1 MIRLFAGHPTAA
13 NLLMIGILALGLS
26 TVSDLERETFP
37 DLPLSDV
44 QVGVAYPGASAEE
57 IEDAICRRIE
67 DAVDG
72 INDVAEL
79 RCEAREG
86 AATAVVEMDQDG
98 NIDRFLEDVKSEI
111 EAIDD
116 FPARTEPATIRLLGR
131 NDFVAAVT
139 VSGPMSEPHLKA
151 YAEDMKERLQQI
163 PQVTQVNIKGFSDHQ
178 IRIEIPAQTL
188 LQYGLSV
195 SDIASVIGRQSVD
208 VPAGSI
214 ETDERDVLIRFA
226 DERRRAADFNDLIVV
241 GGESGAEIRLG
252 EIATIR
258 DQFELAEQTVFYDGQ
273 RAALLEVSKARS
285 GDTLVVVDAINAFI
299 EKERA
304 MAPPTMTFGLTRD
317 ISTVVRDRL
326 NMVLKNGAQGL
337 LLVALAL
344 WLFFGM
350 RFAFWVAMGLPV
362 SFLGTLFVMAL
373 GGYSINMITMVGL
386 LIATGLLMD
395 DAIVISENIAR
406 HRRDGKAALDAAVAG
421 VREVGPGVLASYL
434 TTICVFGPLTVLE
447 GDIGN
452 VLRFIP
458 IILIMTLTVSMIEA
472 FLILP
477 NHLRHSLAHEGEVQ
491 GVRRHVE
498 AAVAWARETVVG
510 RLADLAIEW
519 RYAAVGLILFVLL
532 GSVAMI
538 AGGIL
543 KFQAFPKLDGDVVQA
558 RLLLPQGTP
567 LARTE
572 AVVGRLVATLEE
584 VNQTFTPGQP
594 GGQQLIRQVGIEYGV
609 NADAFESGPHL
620 ATVTADLLAAE
631 RRNASVAEIIQA
643 WRAAMGAV
651 PDVIALKFAEFQIG
665 IAGRPIDIR
674 LRGSD
679 LDELKAASLELQ
691 AWLGGYPA
699 VFDLSDDLRP
709 GKPEIRLRLREGAL
723 GLGLDASQIASQLRA
738 AYFGE
743 VVSEIQVGPESYEI
757 DVRLSAADRDNLADL
772 DYFLVTGPGGA
783 QVPLGAVAVI
793 ESGRGFARIHRID
806 RQRTVSVQGDV
817 DTDRMN
823 VSEVLADTERQFLP
837 GLRNRFP
844 SISIAFEGEAKTG
857 AEGASSVRRAF
868 AIGVVGIFLLLSF
881 LFRSYVESLIVIAA
895 IPLSLV
901 GVVWGHLLMG
911 LDLSMP
917 SMVGFA
923 ALSGVVVN
931 NAILLVDFIKRRA
944 VDGATIED
952 AARGAV
958 RIRFRPVLLTSLTT
972 VLGLLPMLLERSLQ
986 AQILVPL
993 VTSLAFGLFAATVLV
1008 LIVVPAFYAILHDFG
1023 VTTVAR
1029 ERAAV
1034 PAVEPDVNP
1043 TTS

>member
-1 MIRLFAGHPTAA
+1 LIRFFAGHPTAA

-26 TVSDLERETFP
+26 ALPDLERETFP

-44 QVGVAYPGASAEE
+44 QVRVAYPGASAEE

-72 INDVAEL
+72 INDIAEL

-86 AATAVVEMDQDG
+86 VATAVVEMDQDG
-98 NIDRFLEDVKSEI
+98 NIDRFLDDVKSEV

-116 FPARTEPATIRLLGR
+116 FPVRTERVTIQLLGR
-131 NDFVAAVT
+131 NDFVAAVS
-139 VSGPMSEPHLKA
+139 VSGPMSESDLKA

-163 PQVTQVNIKGFSDHQ
+163 TQVTQVDIKGFSDHQ

-195 SDIASVIGRQSVD
+195 SDIAGVIGRQSID
-208 VPAGSI
+208 LPAGSV

-226 DERRRAADFNDLIVV
+226 DERRTAADFGDLIVV
-241 GGESGAEIRLG
+241 GAESGAEIRLG
-252 EIATIR
+252 EIASIKDR
-258 DQFELAEQTVFYDGQ
+258 FELVEQNIVYDGR
-273 RAALLEVSKARS
+273 RAALLEISKARS
-285 GDTLVVVDAINAFI
+285 GDTLVVVDAVNAFLDR
-299 EKERA
+299 ERA
-304 MAPPTMTFGLTRD
+304 MAPPAMRFGLTRD
-317 ISTVVRDRL
+317 VSTVVRDRL

-337 LLVALAL
+337 FLVVLAL
-344 WLFFGM
+344 WLFFGL
-350 RFAFWVAMGLPV
+350 RFSFWVAMGLPV

-373 GGYSINMITMVGL
+373 GGFSINMITMVGL

-421 VREVGPGVLASYL
+421 VREVGLGVLASYL
-434 TTICVFGPLTVLE
+434 TTICVFGPLTALK

-452 VLRFIP
+452 VLKFIP

-477 NHLRHSLAHEGEVQ
+477 NHLRHSLLHEGEVR
-491 GVRRHVE
+491 GLRAHVE
-498 AAVAWARETVVG
+498 NAVAWMRERIAG
-510 RLADLAIEW
+510 RAADLAIEY
-519 RYAAVGLILFVLL
+519 RYAAAGLVLLALL
-532 GSVAMI
+532 GSVAML
-538 AGGIL
+538 AGGVL

-572 AVVGRLVATLEE
+572 TIVDRLVETMEG
-584 VNQTFTPGQP
+584 VNRDLSPSQP
-594 GGQQLIRQVGIEYGV
+594 GGRQLVRQVGIEYGV
-609 NADAFESGPHL
+609 NSDAFEAGPHL

-631 RRNASVAEIIQA
+631 SRNTSVAEIIQA

-674 LRGSD
+674 LRGAD
-679 LDELKAASLELQ
+679 LAVLKSASMDLQ
-691 AWLGGYPA
+691 AWLSGYPA

-723 GLGLDASQIASQLRA
+723 ALGLDASQIASQLRA

-743 VVSEIQVGPESYEI
+743 VVSEIQAGPESYEV
-757 DVRLSAADRDNLADL
+757 DVRLSAADRDSLADL
-772 DYFLVTGPGGA
+772 DYFLIRAPGGA
-783 QVPLGAVAVI
+783 QVPLGTAAFI
-793 ESGRGFARIHRID
+793 ESGRGYARIQRID
-806 RQRTVSVQGDV
+806 GRRTVSVQGDV

-823 VSEVLADTERQFLP
+823 VSEILSDTERRFLP
-837 GLRNRFP
+837 RLRERFP
-844 SISIAFEGEAKTG
+844 GVAVSFEGEVKTG
-857 AEGASSVRRAF
+857 TEGTSSVRRAF
-868 AIGVVGIFLLLSF
+868 AIGLVGVFLLLSF
-881 LFRSYVESLIVIAA
+881 LFRSYVESLIVIAT
-895 IPLSLV
+895 IPLSLI
-901 GVVWGHLLMG
+901 GVVWGHLAMG

-944 VDGATIED
+944 GDGMEIED
-952 AARGAV
+952 AARMAA

-1008 LIVVPAFYAILHDFG
+1008 LMIVPALYAILHDFG

-1029 ERAAV
+1029 QAEPV
-1034 PAVEPDVNP
+1034 PAG
-1043 TTS
+1043 

>member
-1 MIRLFAGHPTAA
+1 LIRFFVGHPTAA
-13 NLLMIGILALGLS
+13 NLLMVGILALGLS
-26 TVSDLERETFP
+26 ALPDLERETFP
-37 DLPLSDV
+37 DMPLSDV
-44 QVGVAYPGASAEE
+44 QVRVVYPGASAEE
-57 IEDAICRRIE
+57 IEDAVCRRIE

-86 AATAVVEMDQDG
+86 VATAVVEMDQNG

-111 EAIDD
+111 EAVDD
-116 FPARTEPATIRLLGR
+116 FPERTERAVIQLLGR
-131 NDFVAAVT
+131 NDFVAAVS
-139 VSGPMSEPHLKA
+139 VSGPMSEPDLKA

-195 SDIASVIGRQSVD
+195 SDIAGVIGRQSVD
-208 VPAGSI
+208 LPSGSV
-214 ETDERDVLIRFA
+214 ETDESDVLIRFA
-226 DERRRAADFNDLIVV
+226 DERRTVADFSDLIVV
-241 GGESGAEIRLG
+241 GAESGAEIRLG
-252 EIATIR
+252 EIALIKDR
-258 DQFELAEQTVFYDGQ
+258 FELAEQNVFYDGR

-285 GDTLVVVDAINAFI
+285 GDTLVVVDAVSAFI
-299 EKERA
+299 ERERA
-304 MAPPTMTFGLTRD
+304 MAPPTMTFSLTRD
-317 ISTVVRDRL
+317 VSTVVRDRL

-337 LLVALAL
+337 VLVALAL
-344 WLFFGM
+344 WLFFGL
-350 RFAFWVAMGLPV
+350 RFSFWVAMGLPV

-406 HRRDGKAALDAAVAG
+406 HRRDGKAPVDAAVAG
-421 VREVGPGVLASYL
+421 VREVGSGVLASYL
-434 TTICVFGPLTVLE
+434 TTICVFGPLTALR

-452 VLRFIP
+452 VLKFIP
-458 IILIMTLTVSMIEA
+458 IILIMTLSVSMIEA

-477 NHLRHSLAHEGEVQ
+477 NHLRHSLSHEGEVR
-491 GVRRHVE
+491 GLRAHVE
-498 AAVAWARETVVG
+498 SAVAWMRERIGG
-510 RLADLAIEW
+510 RVADLAIEY
-519 RYAAVGLILFVLL
+519 RYAAVGLIFFMLL
-532 GSVAMI
+532 GSVAML

-572 AVVGRLVATLEE
+572 TIVGRLVETLGAVDRE
-584 VNQTFTPGQP
+584 FSPLQP
-594 GGQQLIRQVGIEYGV
+594 GGQQLVQQVGIEYGV
-609 NADAFESGPHL
+609 NSDAFESGPHL

-631 RRNASVAEIIQA
+631 SRNTSVAEIIQA
-643 WRAAMGAV
+643 WRAAMGTV

-674 LRGSD
+674 LTGAD
-679 LDELKAASLELQ
+679 LAELKSASMELQ
-691 AWLGGYPA
+691 VWLSGYPA

-709 GKPEIRLRLREGAL
+709 GKPEVRLRLREGAL
-723 GLGLDASQIASQLRA
+723 ALGLDASQVASQLRA
-738 AYFGE
+738 AFFGE

-772 DYFLVTGPGGA
+772 DYFLVRSAGGA
-783 QVPLGAVAVI
+783 QVPLGTAAFV
-793 ESGRGFARIHRID
+793 ESGRGYARIHRID
-806 RQRTVSVQGDV
+806 GRRTVSVQGDV
-817 DTDRMN
+817 DTDQMN
-823 VSEVLADTERQFLP
+823 VSEILSDTERRFLP
-837 GLRNRFP
+837 GLGERFP
-844 SISIAFEGEAKTG
+844 GIGVSFEGEVKTG
-857 AEGASSVRRAF
+857 AEGTSSVRRAF
-868 AIGVVGIFLLLSF
+868 VIGLVGVFLLLSF
-881 LFRSYVESLIVIAA
+881 LFRSYVEPLIVITT
-895 IPLSLV
+895 IPLSLI

-931 NAILLVDFIKRRA
+931 NAILLVDFIKRHA
-944 VDGATIED
+944 ADGMEIED
-952 AARGAV
+952 AARKAA

-1008 LIVVPAFYAILHDFG
+1008 LIVVPALYAILHDFG

-1029 ERAAV
+1029 SREAV
-1034 PAVEPDVNP
+1034 PAA
-1043 TTS
+1043 

>member
-1 MIRLFAGHPTAA
+1 VIRLFAGHPTAA

-26 TVSDLERETFP
+26 AAPDLERETFP

-44 QVGVAYPGASAEE
+44 QVRVVYPGATAEE
-57 IEDAICRRIE
+57 VEDAICRRIE

-72 INDVAEL
+72 INDVGEL

-86 AATAVVEMDQDG
+86 VAVAVVEMDEAG

-116 FPARTEPATIRLLGR
+116 FPDRTERPAIQLLGR
-131 NDFVAAVT
+131 NDFVAAVA
-139 VSGPMSEPHLKA
+139 VSGPMSEPDLKA

-163 PQVTQVNIKGFSDHQ
+163 PQVTQVDIAGFSDHQ
-178 IRIEIPAQTL
+178 IRIEIPARTL

-195 SDIASVIGRQSVD
+195 SDIAGVIGRQDVD
-208 VPAGSI
+208 LPAGSVN
-214 ETDERDVLIRFA
+214 TDQRDVLIRFA
-226 DERRRAADFNDLIVV
+226 DERRSAADFGDLVVV

-252 EIATIR
+252 EIATITDR
-258 DQFELAEQTVFYDGQ
+258 FELAEQAIYYDGR

-285 GDTLVVVDAINAFI
+285 GDTMVVVDAINAFLAR
-299 EKERA
+299 ERA
-304 MAPPTMTFGLTRD
+304 TAPPTVAFSLTRD
-317 ISTVVRDRL
+317 VSTVVRDRL
-326 NMVLKNGAQGL
+326 DMVLKNGAQGL
-337 LLVALAL
+337 VLVSISL
-344 WLFFGM
+344 WLFFGL
-350 RFAFWVAMGLPV
+350 RFSFWVAMGLPV

-406 HRRDGKAALDAAVAG
+406 HHRDGKKALDAAVAG

-434 TTICVFGPLTVLE
+434 TTICVFGPLTTLG

-452 VLRFIP
+452 VLKFIP

-477 NHLRHSLAHEGEVQ
+477 NHLRHSLAHDVDPRGPQ
-491 GVRRHVE
+491 AYVE
-498 AAVAWARETVVG
+498 KAVAWMRERLVG
-510 RLADLAIEW
+510 RAADLAIEW
-519 RYAAVGLILFVLL
+519 RYAAIGLILMGLL
-532 GSVAMI
+532 GSVAML

-572 AVVGRLVATLEE
+572 AVVGRLIGTLEE
-584 VNQTFTPGQP
+584 VDRELTPLQPDGQK
-594 GGQQLIRQVGIEYGV
+594 LVRQVGIEYGV
-609 NADAFESGPHL
+609 NSDAFETGPHV

-631 RRNASVAEIIQA
+631 TRNTRIAEVIRA
-643 WRAAMGAV
+643 WRAAMGPV
-651 PDVIALKFAEFQIG
+651 PDVIALKFAEFQLAL
-665 IAGRPIDIR
+665 AGLPIDIR
-674 LRGSD
+674 LEGQD
-679 LDELKAASLELQ
+679 LEELKSASLELQ
-691 AWLGGYPA
+691 AWLSGYPA

-709 GKPEIRLRLREGAL
+709 GKPEVNLRLREGAL
-723 GLGLDASQIASQLRA
+723 ALGLDATQIASQLRA
-738 AYFGE
+738 AYLGE
-743 VVSEIQVGPESYEI
+743 VVNEIQVGPESYEI
-757 DVRLSAADRDNLADL
+757 DVRLAAADRDSLADL
-772 DYFLVTGPGGA
+772 EYFMVSAPGGA
-783 QVPLGAVAVI
+783 QVPLGTVALI
-793 ESGRGFARIHRID
+793 ESDRGYARIHRVD
-806 RQRTVSVQGDV
+806 GRRTVSVQGDV
-817 DTDRMN
+817 DTAKMN
-823 VSEVLADTERQFLP
+823 VSEILSDTTRRFLP
-837 GLRNRFP
+837 GLQARHP
-844 SISIAFEGEAKTG
+844 HIAIRFEGEAKTG
-857 AEGASSVRRAF
+857 KEGASSVGRAF
-868 AIGVVGIFLLLSF
+868 AVGVVGVFLLLSF
-881 LFRSYVESLIVIAA
+881 LFRSYVESLIVIAT
-895 IPLSLV
+895 IPLSLI

-944 VDGATIED
+944 AGGTTIED
-952 AARGAV
+952 AARQAV

-986 AQILVPL
+986 AQVLVPL
-993 VTSLAFGLFAATVLV
+993 VTSLAFGLFTATVLV
-1008 LIVVPAFYAILHDFG
+1008 LVAVPALYAILHDFG

-1029 ERAAV
+1029 ERAAEA
-1034 PAVEPDVNP
+1034 PL
-1043 TTS
+1043 

>member
-1 MIRLFAGHPTAA
+1 LIRFFAGHPTAA
-13 NLLMIGILALGLS
+13 NLLMIGILVLGLS
-26 TVSDLERETFP
+26 ALPELERETFP

-44 QVGVAYPGASAEE
+44 QVRVVYPGASAEE

-67 DAVDG
+67 NAIDG
-72 INDVAEL
+72 IDDVAEL

-86 AATAVVEMDQDG
+86 VVTAIVEMDQDG
-98 NIDRFLEDVKSEI
+98 NIDRFLEDVKSEV

-116 FPARTEPATIRLLGR
+116 FPVRTERAVIQLLGR
-131 NDFVAAVT
+131 NDFVAALS
-139 VSGPMSEPHLKA
+139 VSGPMSEPDLKA
-151 YAEDMKERLQQI
+151 YAEDLKERLQQI

-195 SDIASVIGRQSVD
+195 SDIAGVIGRQSVD
-208 VPAGSI
+208 LPAGSV
-214 ETDERDVLIRFA
+214 ETDEQDVLIRFV
-226 DERRRAADFNDLIVV
+226 DERRTAADFSDLIVV
-241 GGESGAEIRLG
+241 GAESGGEIRLG
-252 EIATIR
+252 EIASIR
-258 DQFELAEQTVFYDGQ
+258 DRFELDEQTVFYDGR
-273 RAALLEVSKARS
+273 RAALLEISKARS
-285 GDTLVVVDAINAFI
+285 GDTLEVVDAVNAFL
-299 EKERA
+299 ERERA
-304 MAPPTMTFGLTRD
+304 MSPPTMSFSLTRD

-326 NMVLKNGAQGL
+326 NMVLRNGTQGL
-337 LLVALAL
+337 VLVALAL
-344 WLFFGM
+344 WLFFGL
-350 RFAFWVAMGLPV
+350 RFAFWVALGLPV

-406 HRRDGKAALDAAVAG
+406 HHREGKTPLDAAVAG

-434 TTICVFGPLTVLE
+434 TTICVFGPLTALR

-452 VLRFIP
+452 VLKFIP

-477 NHLRHSLAHEGEVQ
+477 NHLCHSMGRGGA
-491 GVRRHVE
+491 VRGLRARVE
-498 AAVAWARETVVG
+498 AAVAWTRERIAG
-510 RLADLAIEW
+510 RVADLAIEW
-519 RYAAVGLILFVLL
+519 RYAAVGLVLLLLL
-532 GSVAMI
+532 GSVSML

-567 LARTE
+567 LDRTE
-572 AVVGRLVATLEE
+572 AIVGRLVETLEA
-584 VNQTFTPGQP
+584 VNEEFSPLQP
-594 GGQQLIRQVGIEYGV
+594 GGQPLVRQVGIEYGV

-631 RRNASVAEIIQA
+631 SRNTRVAEIIQA
-643 WRAAMGAV
+643 WRAAMGDV
-651 PDVIALKFAEFQIG
+651 PDVLALKFAEFQIG

-674 LRGSD
+674 LTGSD
-679 LDELKAASLELQ
+679 LAELKAASLELQ
-691 AWLGGYPA
+691 AWLSAYPA
-699 VFDLSDDLRP
+699 VSDLSDDLRP
-709 GKPEIRLRLREGAL
+709 GKPEVRLRLREGAL
-723 GLGLDASQIASQLRA
+723 ALGLDASQIASQLRA

-743 VVSEIQVGPESYEI
+743 VVSEIQAGAESYEI
-757 DVRLSAADRDNLADL
+757 DVRLSAADRDSLADL
-772 DYFLVTGPGGA
+772 DYFLVRAPGGA
-783 QVPLGAVAVI
+783 QIPLGAVAFI
-793 ESGRGFARIHRID
+793 ESGRGYARIHRID
-806 RQRTVSVQGDV
+806 GRRTVSVQGDV
-817 DTDRMN
+817 DSDRAN
-823 VSEVLADTERQFLP
+823 VSEILSDTEARFLP
-837 GLRNRFP
+837 RLREGFP
-844 SISIAFEGEAKTG
+844 GVTVGFEGEVKTG
-857 AEGASSVRRAF
+857 AEGASSVQRSF
-868 AIGVVGIFLLLSF
+868 GIGVVGIFLLLSF
-881 LFRSYVESLIVIAA
+881 LFRSYIESLVVIVT
-895 IPLSLV
+895 IPLSLI

-931 NAILLVDFIKRRA
+931 NSILLVDFIKRNA
-944 VDGATIED
+944 AAGMTMED
-952 AARGAV
+952 AARKAA

-993 VTSLAFGLFAATVLV
+993 VTSLAFGLFSATVLV
-1008 LIVVPAFYAILHDFG
+1008 LIVVPALYGILHDFG

-1029 ERAAV
+1029 GHEAA
-1034 PAVEPDVNP
+1034 PAA
-1043 TTS
+1043 

>member
-1 MIRLFAGHPTAA
+1 MIRFFAGHPTAA

-26 TVSDLERETFP
+26 ALPDLERETFP

-44 QVGVAYPGASAEE
+44 QVRVAYPGASAEE

-72 INDVAEL
+72 INDIAEL

-86 AATAVVEMDQDG
+86 VATAVVEMDQDG
-98 NIDRFLEDVKSEI
+98 NIDRFLDDVKSEV

-116 FPARTEPATIRLLGR
+116 FPVRTERVTIQLLGR
-131 NDFVAAVT
+131 NDFVAAVS
-139 VSGPMSEPHLKA
+139 VSGPMSESDLKA

-163 PQVTQVNIKGFSDHQ
+163 TQVTQVDIKGFSDHQ

-195 SDIASVIGRQSVD
+195 SDIAGVIGRQSID
-208 VPAGSI
+208 LPAGSV

-226 DERRRAADFNDLIVV
+226 DERRTAADFGDLIVV
-241 GGESGAEIRLG
+241 GAESGAEIRLG
-252 EIATIR
+252 EIASIKDR
-258 DQFELAEQTVFYDGQ
+258 FELVEQNIVYDGR
-273 RAALLEVSKARS
+273 RAALLEISKARS
-285 GDTLVVVDAINAFI
+285 GDTLVVVDAVNAFLDR
-299 EKERA
+299 ERA
-304 MAPPTMTFGLTRD
+304 MAPPAMRFGLTRD
-317 ISTVVRDRL
+317 VSTVVRDRL

-337 LLVALAL
+337 FLVVLAL
-344 WLFFGM
+344 WLFFGL
-350 RFAFWVAMGLPV
+350 RFSFWVAMGLPV

-373 GGYSINMITMVGL
+373 GGFSINMITMVGL

-421 VREVGPGVLASYL
+421 VREVGLGVLASYL
-434 TTICVFGPLTVLE
+434 TTICVFGPLTALK

-452 VLRFIP
+452 VLKFIP

-477 NHLRHSLAHEGEVQ
+477 NHLRHSLLHEGEVR
-491 GVRRHVE
+491 GLRAHVE
-498 AAVAWARETVVG
+498 NAVAWMRERIAG
-510 RLADLAIEW
+510 RAADLAIEY
-519 RYAAVGLILFVLL
+519 RYAAAGLVLLALL
-532 GSVAMI
+532 GSVAML
-538 AGGIL
+538 AGGVL

-572 AVVGRLVATLEE
+572 TIVDRLVETMEG
-584 VNQTFTPGQP
+584 VNRDLSPSQP
-594 GGQQLIRQVGIEYGV
+594 GGRQLVRQVGIEYGV
-609 NADAFESGPHL
+609 NSDAFEAGPHL

-631 RRNASVAEIIQA
+631 SRNTSVAEIIQA

-674 LRGSD
+674 LRGAD
-679 LDELKAASLELQ
+679 LAVLKSASMDLQ
-691 AWLGGYPA
+691 AWLSGYPA

-723 GLGLDASQIASQLRA
+723 ALGLDASQIASQLRA

-743 VVSEIQVGPESYEI
+743 VVSEIQAGPESYEV
-757 DVRLSAADRDNLADL
+757 DVRLSAADRDSLADL
-772 DYFLVTGPGGA
+772 DYFLIRAPGGA
-783 QVPLGAVAVI
+783 QVPLGTAAFI
-793 ESGRGFARIHRID
+793 ESGRGYARIQRID
-806 RQRTVSVQGDV
+806 GRRTVSVQGDV

-823 VSEVLADTERQFLP
+823 VSEILSDTERRFLP
-837 GLRNRFP
+837 RLRERFP
-844 SISIAFEGEAKTG
+844 GVAVSFEGEVKTG
-857 AEGASSVRRAF
+857 TEGTSSVRRAF
-868 AIGVVGIFLLLSF
+868 AIGLVGVFLLLSF
-881 LFRSYVESLIVIAA
+881 LFRSYVESLIVIAT
-895 IPLSLV
+895 IPLSLI
-901 GVVWGHLLMG
+901 GVVWGHLAMG

-944 VDGATIED
+944 GDGMEIED
-952 AARGAV
+952 AARMAA

-1008 LIVVPAFYAILHDFG
+1008 LMIVPALYAILHDFG

-1029 ERAAV
+1029 QAEPV
-1034 PAVEPDVNP
+1034 PAG
-1043 TTS
+1043 